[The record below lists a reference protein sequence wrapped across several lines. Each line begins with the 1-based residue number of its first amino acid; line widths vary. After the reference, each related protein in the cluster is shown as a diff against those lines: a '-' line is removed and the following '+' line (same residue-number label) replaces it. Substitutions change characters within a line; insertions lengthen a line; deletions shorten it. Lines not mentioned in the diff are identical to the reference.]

1 VATHNNNYKTTFE
14 IAGKYSAGP
23 AFDKAGRDIAKVE
36 EKAKSATVS
45 FTKLFGSFVTGI
57 MASHAAMHVWHDVT
71 ELFSESF
78 DAALNLVKIQ
88 DKLRLSMER
97 LADKGV
103 LARADVE
110 KQSEEF
116 FKLAEHMEE
125 TGLKSETLIGTFDKL
140 SKFLRPGQVSQMA
153 KGYQDW
159 MTKVAGGAPSLEK
172 ASELTAQLNLFIQ
185 KGSNRQLFAIGLTKE
200 EIANMNKLTTA
211 RERAAWVV
219 QRYGKQTGEY
229 ARWSKTIPGMEYE
242 KAKALEAVH
251 KKIGEGMIGPYK
263 VYLKLQQDLYKALIP
278 IAEAFSTR
286 LTPALDR
293 FNATLKENQPS
304 IVKFFDNLGKA
315 FIWIIDH
322 WKEVALG
329 LSGIIAVIVTFYTV
343 SGVIAIIS
351 GIAAAIAFLATPIGV
366 VTLALVALGGL
377 ILAVYENWN
386 ILGPYVEKFW
396 NNLQS
401 GATKAWEGITAI
413 WDKAVEYFTGIVESI
428 KNVFEP
434 IYDYIIGPF
443 KKAYDYIDSS
453 FKRLLPNYRSV
464 PAGGGG
470 GGGAGGG
477 GGGVGTGAGGREGGD
492 YVPPWQQQN
501 VTEAASTAA
510 ATVASNPSIAAE
522 RAKVMAQLQEPG
534 MRKLTAAVISKEQGT
549 SEGRADVLESLVN
562 RAVVTGK
569 HPKALMTGG
578 FYGPVNRGEVNPN
591 KVSDEQLKEYDR
603 IAAQVAGG
611 RNRILGR
618 TDQGMA
624 NEIKGEKLKVAGEY
638 YGFMGNKGER
648 NTAAYKAATMPVPAT
663 GPKIEDAMMKLPGG
677 PGSSLNRS
685 IKDMNLQQR
694 VEGGTGGQNVA
705 SNPVINIHGVPAGQ
719 EGAVGA
725 EVTKAMANANR
736 DMLSKIKSAKA
747 YESRLGY
754 V

>member
-1 VATHNNNYKTTFE
+1 MATTHSSTYKTVFE
-14 IAGKYSAGP
+14 IAGKYTAGP
-23 AFDKAGRDIAKVE
+23 AF
-36 EKAKSATVS
+36 EKASHDIEKVDSKAKTATTS
-45 FTKLFGSFVTGI
+45 FTKLFGAFVTGI
-57 MASHAAMHVWHDVT
+57 MASAAAMKAWHT
-71 ELFSESF
+71 ASEFFHESF

-88 DKLRLSMER
+88 DKLTLSMER

-125 TGLKSETLIGTFDKL
+125 TGLKSETLISTFDKL

-159 MTKVAGGAPSLEK
+159 MTKVSGGAPSIEK
-172 ASELTAQLNLFIQ
+172 AADLTAKLNLFIQ
-185 KGSNRQLFAIGLTKE
+185 KGSNRQLIALGLTKE
-200 EIANMNKLTTA
+200 EIANLDKLNSA

-219 QRYGKQTGEY
+219 QRFSKQTGEY

-251 KKIGEGMIGPYK
+251 KKIGAGMIGPYK
-263 VYLKLQQDLYKALIP
+263 VFLKLQQDLYKALIP
-278 IAEAFSTR
+278 IAEVFSKR

-293 FNATLKENQPS
+293 FNDTLRENQPH
-304 IVKFFDNLGKA
+304 IVKFFDALGKA
-315 FIWIIDH
+315 LIWIIDH
-322 WKEVALG
+322 WKEVTIA
-329 LSGIIAVIVTFYTV
+329 LSGIIAVLVIFYTISTV
-343 SGVIAIIS
+343 VTIIT
-351 GIAAAIAFLATPIGV
+351 GIGAAIAFLATPIGV
-366 VTLALVALGGL
+366 VMLALVALGGL
-377 ILAVYENWN
+377 ILTVYENWN
-386 ILGPYVEKFW
+386 LLGPYVEKFW
-396 NNLQS
+396 NNIQS
-401 GATKAWEGITAI
+401 GATKAWEGIKAI
-413 WDKAVEYFTGIVESI
+413 WDQATEYFTGIVDSI
-428 KNVFEP
+428 KKIFEP

-443 KKAYDYIDSS
+443 KKAYDYIDST
-453 FKRLLPNYRSV
+453 FKKLLPNYRSV
-464 PAGGGG
+464 PAGGG
-470 GGGAGGG
+470 AGGG
-477 GGGVGTGAGGREGGD
+477 GGGGAGTGAGGREGGD
-492 YVPPWQQQN
+492 YVPPWQQQT

-591 KVSDEQLKEYDR
+591 NVSEAQLKEYDR
-603 IAAQVAGG
+603 IAAEVGGG

-624 NEIKGEKLKVAGEY
+624 NEIKGEKLRVAGEY
-638 YGFMGNKGER
+638 YGFMGYKGEKS
-648 NTAAYKAATMPVPAT
+648 TAAYKAATMPVPAT
-663 GPKIEDAMMKLPGG
+663 GPKMEDAMMKLPGG
-677 PGSSLNRS
+677 PGSSLNRN